1 VADIEDQNNMKKT
14 VRVVVAED
22 DPLSMEQIVRLIETH
37 FDIIERAEN
46 GHELLT
52 AVHRLSPTVVV
63 TDINMPG
70 IDGIEATRFIA
81 ANYPSVKVV
90 VLSVEDDPAVVE
102 AVFDAGASAYVS
114 KYVAHYE
121 LLPAIENVLGGRQY
135 RATGPRWTS

>member
-1 VADIEDQNNMKKT
+1 MQDQNPTRKA
-14 VRVVVAED
+14 VRVVIAED
-22 DPLSMEQIVRLIETH
+22 DPLAMEQIADILESH
-37 FDIIERAEN
+37 FEVIERAEN

-52 AVHRLSPTVVV
+52 AVHRLSPTIVV

-90 VLSVEDDPAVVE
+90 VLSVEDDPSVID

-114 KYVAHYE
+114 KYVAYYE
-121 LLPAIENVLGGRQY
+121 LLPAIENVLSGRQY
-135 RATGPRWTS
+135 RASGPRWTS